1 MSMFP
6 RHVFR
11 CCEKGSHMSEGL
23 ISGFREGVDAEVM
36 EEELEEKVV
45 GIRTLEWWET
55 LRCGGGRVTDGTQ
68 EKRGCG

>member
-1 MSMFP
+1 MSADE
-6 RHVFR
+6 
-11 CCEKGSHMSEGL
+11 CWL

-55 LRCGGGRVTDGTQ
+55 LQWGGGRVADGTQ
-68 EKRGCG
+68 EKRGGG